1 MKGIRN
7 IATRA
12 TIPTH
17 GVWLME
23 VAGIIRLALPR
34 LAGRLVPEVFHG
46 SPSVGMMVSIIAV
59 WDKPGLHASC
69 IW

>member
-23 VAGIIRLALPR
+23 VAGIIRLPSPR
-34 LAGRLVPEVFHG
+34 LAGRLVVPEVFHG
-46 SPSVGMMVSIIAV
+46 SHLIGMMVSIIRSM
-59 WDKPGLHASC
+59 G
-69 IW
+69 